1 MAKLKWDS
9 IGERFYETGVEKGVL
24 FPYENDAYG
33 TGVAWNGLIGVAENP
48 SGAESTALWADNIK
62 YLNMISAEDYGATI
76 EAYTRPDEFA
86 ACDGTAE
93 IATGVVA
100 TQQTRKSFGF
110 SYVTRIGNDTDGTDK
125 GYKIHL
131 VYGCTAAPSSKD
143 YNTINDSP
151 EAMTLSWEVTTNPV
165 DVPGHKPTAHII
177 IDSTKADSTKLKS
190 FEDILYG
197 TEGSGTT
204 ASSRLPLPTEVISHF
219 SGSAG

>member
-177 IDSTKADSTKLKS
+177 IDSTKADSAKLKS